1 MKMENKNGS
10 TQIGF
15 AIIVLAVLL
24 FFGSIFVDD
33 TPYKTKSSYIES
45 KNTQD
50 YASDS
55 KYPEDNYLF
64 FLNETDI
71 GKQKKVTQSYPNIAL
86 GSKKEYNS
94 IHLENNF
101 RLNANPFTSNDYS
114 FNVNF
119 EDPQDVKSILLY
131 FNPSRVSGDQDL
143 VIYANG
149 MEIYRNKARSNEV
162 PLIINQK
169 FGNATNLK
177 FELDKPHWYSFF
189 NWNRFEI
196 EELKIIEV
204 RQDNSNNEKEFS
216 FLVEK
221 DFLERVELNIV
232 VDCDDETDSNKPIRV
247 EVNGFTID
255 DFNPDCTS
263 SVNRAITREIPL
275 NIISSESNE
284 LVFKTE
290 GYYELA
296 YSLNKIFF
304 NDQDVYKF
312 TVNNF
317 NDVIDIIMY
326 GDFDAQQ
333 IDFRLNSQ
341 TMTLRRDEIK
351 SIIPYIRYG
360 TNELKVLTKP
370 VEIKELIIEKNDFYY

>member
-1 MKMENKNGS
+1 MENKTGS

-15 AIIVLAVLL
+15 AIIALAVILL
-24 FFGSIFVDD
+24 LGSIFVDD
-33 TPYKTKSSYIES
+33 APYKTKSDYIES
-45 KNTQD
+45 KNIQD
-50 YASDS
+50 SSSGSNHID
-55 KYPEDNYLF
+55 ENYLF

-71 GKQKKVTQSYPNIAL
+71 GKQKKVTQSFPNIAL

-101 RLNANPFTSNDYS
+101 RLNANPFTKNSYS

-119 EDPQDVKSILLY
+119 EDSQDVKSMLLY
-131 FNPSRVSGDQDL
+131 FNANRVSGDQDL
-143 VIYANG
+143 IIYSNG
-149 MEIYRNKARSNEV
+149 VEVYRNKARSTEI

-177 FELDKPHWYSFF
+177 FELDKPNWYSFF
-189 NWNRFEI
+189 NWNRLEI
-196 EELKIIEV
+196 EELKVVEV
-204 RQDNSNNEKEFS
+204 RQDKTNNEKEFS
-216 FLVEK
+216 FEVEK
-221 DFLERVELNIV
+221 AFLERAELNIV
-232 VDCDDETDSNKPIRV
+232 VDCDDQTDSNKAIRV

-263 SVNRAITREIPL
+263 SSNRAITREIPL
-275 NIISSESNE
+275 NILTTSNNK

-296 YSLNKIFF
+296 YSLNKIFY

-317 NDVIDIIMY
+317 NDIIDIIMY
-326 GDFDAQQ
+326 GDFDKEI
-333 IDFRLNSQ
+333 IDIRLNSQ
-341 TMTLRRDEIK
+341 TMSLRRDEIK
-351 SIIPYIRYG
+351 SIISYIRYG
-360 TNELKVLTKP
+360 TNELKILTKP
-370 VEIKELIIEKNDFYY
+370 VEIKELIIEKNDFYN